1 MYILIMNN
9 INYNNVPVFH
19 QEIFETPGADLPL
32 ETRTLQSIRQQRG
45 QRLTK
50 EKVSDLIS
58 PGSFDMNTNENQVS
72 GSNTRFLFKN
82 LYGETLLTFLFFS
95 KQNIENIQNVVKF
108 IVNREIG
115 YVIDNQSTTELLI
128 IMRAIFLE
136 YSFHPKLLTENMS
149 DKERQSLLKKYT
161 QEVSRLNTILINQ
174 IIPKIVSQIQQYVD
188 YLRDA
193 SQQPYQMNSPEN
205 DSVQGQKQYRSTTQ
219 VLLGGDF

>member
-1 MYILIMNN
+1 MNISKN
-9 INYNNVPVFH
+9 QDTPVFH

-32 ETRTLQSIRQQRG
+32 ENRTLQSIRQQRG

-50 EKVSDLIS
+50 DKVSDLVS
-58 PGSFDMNTNENQVS
+58 PGSFDINTNENQIS

-95 KQNIENIQNVVKF
+95 KKNIENIQNVVKF

-115 YVIDNQSTTELLI
+115 YVIDNQSMTELLI

-136 YSFHPKLLTENMS
+136 YSFHPKLITENMPE
-149 DKERQSLLKKYT
+149 KEKQLLLKKYT
-161 QEVSRLNTILINQ
+161 QEVSRLNTIVINQ
-174 IIPKIVSQIQQYVD
+174 IVPKIVSQVQQYID

-193 SQQPYQMNSPEN
+193 SQQPYQMDKPKN

>member
-1 MYILIMNN
+1 MNN
-9 INYNNVPVFH
+9 INNVNDDVPVFH

-32 ETRTLQSIRQQRG
+32 ENRTLQSIRQQRG

-50 EKVSDLIS
+50 EKVSDLVS

-108 IVNREIG
+108 IVNREMG

-136 YSFHPKLLTENMS
+136 YSFHPKLITENMS
-149 DKERQSLLKKYT
+149 QEERQTLLKKYT

-174 IIPKIVSQIQQYVD
+174 IVPKIVSQIQQYVD

-193 SQQPYQMNSPEN
+193 SQQPYQMNTPKN

>member
-1 MYILIMNN
+1 MNISKN
-9 INYNNVPVFH
+9 QDTPVFY

-32 ETRTLQSIRQQRG
+32 ENRTLQSIRQQRG

-50 EKVSDLIS
+50 DKVSDLVS
-58 PGSFDMNTNENQVS
+58 PGSFDINTNENQIS

-95 KQNIENIQNVVKF
+95 KKNIENIQNVVKF

-115 YVIDNQSTTELLI
+115 YVIDNQSMTELLI

-136 YSFHPKLLTENMS
+136 YSFHPKLITENMPE
-149 DKERQSLLKKYT
+149 KEKQLLLKKYT
-161 QEVSRLNTILINQ
+161 QEVSRLNTIVINQ
-174 IIPKIVSQIQQYVD
+174 IVPKIVSQVQQYID

-193 SQQPYQMNSPEN
+193 SQQPYQMDKPKN